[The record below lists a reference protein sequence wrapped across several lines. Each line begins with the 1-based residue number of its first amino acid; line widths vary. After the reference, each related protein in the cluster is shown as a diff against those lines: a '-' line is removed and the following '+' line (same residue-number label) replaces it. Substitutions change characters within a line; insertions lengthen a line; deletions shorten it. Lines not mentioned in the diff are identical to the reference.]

1 MATTMRP
8 SWYELRDAIAGRDF
22 ATAAATIQ
30 IDPTLIKTTNGI
42 GETALH
48 FLAVEND
55 ALGVAWLDEQ
65 GADINCEN
73 DFGMPA
79 GFEVAQLGC
88 RELRMWFVQA
98 GVNLNPTDRAEQGIL
113 TFLEAIGEREMI
125 EFVVSSVAHKT
136 WRV

>member
-30 IDPTLIKTTNGI
+30 IDPALIKTTHGI

-55 ALGVAWLDEQ
+55 AMGVAWLDEQ
-65 GADINCEN
+65 GADINWGRPNTPVTSRHLNRSIVRDRPILLKNSRIILNEAKN
-73 DFGMPA
+73 F
-79 GFEVAQLGC
+79 VA
-88 RELRMWFVQA
+88 
-98 GVNLNPTDRAEQGIL
+98 
-113 TFLEAIGEREMI
+113 
-125 EFVVSSVAHKT
+125 
-136 WRV
+136 

>member
-8 SWYELRDAIAGRDF
+8 SWYEWRDAIAGRDF

-30 IDPTLIKTTNGI
+30 IDPALIKTTNGI

-55 ALGVAWLDEQ
+55 AMGVAWLDEQ

-73 DFGMPA
+73 DFGIPA
-79 GFEVAQLGC
+79 WL
-88 RELRMWFVQA
+88 
-98 GVNLNPTDRAEQGIL
+98 
-113 TFLEAIGEREMI
+113 
-125 EFVVSSVAHKT
+125 K
-136 WRV
+136 WRSCVTANYVCGLCKPG

>member
-1 MATTMRP
+1 MATTTRS

-22 ATAAATIQ
+22 TIAATWVQ
-30 IDPTLIKTTNGI
+30 GDPDLNKKTNGI
-42 GETALH
+42 GETVLH

-55 ALGVAWLDEQ
+55 ALGVAWLHEQ

-73 DFGMPA
+73 DFGIPA
-79 GFEVAQLGC
+79 WFEVAQLGY
-88 RELRMWFVQA
+88 RELLMWFVQA
-98 GVNLNPTDRAEQGIL
+98 GVNLNATDRDEQGIL
-113 TFLEAIGEREMI
+113 TFLTAMGESEMV